1 MVKVLLPLRDL
12 ELEGWGGGGGRRDRD
27 TEDRIN
33 SKPSILGSNK
43 GATTQGLGEGSLFH
57 APKVW
62 EVQLPQL

>member
-1 MVKVLLPLRDL
+1 MVKVLLSLRDL
-12 ELEGWGGGGGRRDRD
+12 EGRGGSRDWD

-43 GATTQGLGEGSLFH
+43 GATTHGLGEACFH
-57 APKVW
+57 TLKVW